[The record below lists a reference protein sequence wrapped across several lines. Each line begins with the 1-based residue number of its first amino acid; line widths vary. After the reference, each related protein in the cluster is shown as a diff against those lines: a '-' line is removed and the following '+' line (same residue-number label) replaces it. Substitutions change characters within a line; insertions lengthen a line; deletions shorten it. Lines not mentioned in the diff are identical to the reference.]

1 MTTPSN
7 HSSTPSPPSAF
18 RVLRAY
24 LWRTWREGGRTL
36 LKSSLF
42 FSVLLVA
49 VVLSIFLIPNL
60 LTTATRQSLE
70 FYSRHY
76 FGSLPDSRV
85 AWAAAFLIIEGPFFV
100 AFLASFTAANIP
112 LNIIGSEIN
121 RGTMEL
127 LLAAPIRLRTLVL
140 AMFTASLSFAVASWA
155 VLSFVTLVL
164 SFFTLWGMGISQLMP
179 EPTYWESA
187 FLLPLSLAILA
198 GLLSVLLLLLFPS
211 LARFRTGMLVTQNP
225 VILIAAS
232 PAVFS
237 FLVITLRP
245 DVSPVR
251 VASFAIVGSLI
262 LSGLLVLVAPLLVRG
277 ETLLHEE

>member
-1 MTTPSN
+1 M
-7 HSSTPSPPSAF
+7 
-18 RVLRAY
+18 LRAY

>member
-1 MTTPSN
+1 M
-7 HSSTPSPPSAF
+7 
-18 RVLRAY
+18 LRAY
-24 LWRTWREGGRTL
+24 TWRTWREGGRTL
-36 LKSSLF
+36 LIISLL

-49 VVLSIFLIPNL
+49 VVLMIFYIPNL
-60 LTTATRQSLE
+60 LTSSTRQSLE

-76 FGSLPDSRV
+76 FGSLPDSRL
-85 AWAAAFLIIEGPFFV
+85 AWAAAFLIIEGPFLV
-100 AFLASFTAANIP
+100 AVFTSFTAANIP
-112 LNIIGSEIN
+112 LNIIGGEIN

-140 AMFTASLSFAVASWA
+140 AMLAASLSFAVASWA

-164 SFFTLWGMGISQLMP
+164 SFFTLWGMGVSQLMP

-187 FLLPLSLAILA
+187 FLLPLSLAVLA

-225 VILIAAS
+225 VVVIAVS
-232 PAVFS
+232 PALFS
-237 FLVITLRP
+237 LLAIVLRP
-245 DVSPVR
+245 DVSPAR

-277 ETLLHEE
+277 ETLLYEE